1 MCLRA
6 GGGGTSAP
14 NCNKQN
20 AFLHMSV
27 ANNIDEA
34 LAGHFTP
41 MPIRTRLAGTSDEY
55 SSTAAICFNWEDQNL
70 WIDKRG
76 NFHTL

>member
-1 MCLRA
+1 
-6 GGGGTSAP
+6 
-14 NCNKQN
+14 
-20 AFLHMSV
+20 MSV
-27 ANNIDEA
+27 AKNIDEA

-41 MPIRTRLAGTSDEY
+41 MPIRTRLAGTSDGY
-55 SSTAAICFNWEDQNL
+55 NSTAAICFNWEDQNL